1 MMIADRFAYDGL
13 PEANRL
19 AHNPFVE
26 FRRFK
31 GNCTTLFLEKNIETG
46 CGDNIALISENHS
59 FTYFQLLE
67 LVNQAAHE
75 LTNIY
80 GIQSGNRVLLR
91 GYNSAAFAVYWLAI
105 ARIGAIAVA
114 TMPLLRKK
122 ELEVIAEM
130 AAVSLMICEDELA
143 SELDSFSKNENT
155 KLLLFNRSDFNV
167 TLKKYNFS
175 TNFQP
180 FIASEELLALI
191 GFTSGTTGKPKMTA
205 HYHSDVAAICEGFP
219 KYSLK
224 PKRGEIFAGSPPLG
238 FTFGLGGLLLF
249 PLYYGATSLLIPKPA
264 PEVLLQAIE
273 EQGVTTCFT
282 APTAWRVMCEKAA
295 DYNIDTLKYCVS
307 AGEALSAK
315 VAKDWEEVT
324 GIPILDGIGATEML
338 HIFIGSSHEKRKI
351 GFTGVPIP
359 GYEATLFDDFG
370 NEIQEINKAGRLAVR
385 GITGCKYLFNTEKQ
399 DAYVQNGWNFTGD
412 IYQKDADGFF
422 QFVARGD
429 DMIISSGYNIAAIE
443 VEQVL
448 LEHELIKECAVVGKP
463 DENRGMLVAAYVV
476 LHESVSGNDE
486 LKIQIQNW
494 FKEHAAP
501 YKYPRHIEFVATLP
515 KTETGKI
522 QRFKLRT
529 S

>member
-1 MMIADRFAYDGL
+1 MMIVDRFAYDGL
-13 PEANRL
+13 PDVSRL
-19 AHNPFVE
+19 AHNPFTE
-26 FRRFK
+26 FPRLK
-31 GNCTTLFLEKNIETG
+31 GNCTTLFLEKNIESG
-46 CGDNIALISENHS
+46 NGSEIALISENHNITFFELVS
-59 FTYFQLLE
+59 

-75 LTNIY
+75 LVDRF

-130 AAVSLMICEDELA
+130 AQVKLILCEDELA
-143 SELDSFSKNENT
+143 EEINSFTENESC
-155 KLLLFNRSDFNV
+155 KVHVFNRS
-167 TLKKYNFS
+167 NFHVAIHQNNYS
-175 TNFQP
+175 
-180 FIASEELLALI
+180 SEFSICNTENELLALI

-205 HYHSDVAAICEGFP
+205 HFHSDIAAICEGFP
-219 KYSLK
+219 RFSLQ
-224 PKRGEIFAGSPPLG
+224 PKTGQIFAGSPPLG

-264 PEVLLQAIE
+264 PEVLLQAVEKYGI
-273 EQGVTTCFT
+273 TTCFT
-282 APTAWRVMCEKAA
+282 APTAWRVMCEKVT
-295 DYNIDTLKYCVS
+295 DYNIDSLKYCVS
-307 AGEALSAK
+307 AGEALPVK
-315 VAKDWEEVT
+315 VAKDWEEIT

-351 GFTGVPIP
+351 GFTGVPVP

-370 NEIQEINKAGRLAVR
+370 NEIQEFNKAGRLAVR

-448 LEHELIKECAVVGKP
+448 LEHDLIKECAVVGKP
-463 DENRGMLVAAYVV
+463 DENRGMLVAAYIV
-476 LHESVSGNDE
+476 LNESITGNDD
-486 LKIQIQNW
+486 LKTQIQDW
-494 FKEHAAP
+494 FKVNAAP
-501 YKYPRHIEFVATLP
+501 YKYPRYIEFVTALP

-529 S
+529 T